1 MSGRSRLK
9 QNPRMS
15 LARLAASSLAL
26 VLATSALPAAA
37 AGWGAVLSR
46 GPVVDFNDEDMR
58 LFLEAIRKT
67 LGAEGE
73 PQPVEWANPA
83 SGAGGTLRVVGRPKV
98 AGFDE
103 CRRVQ
108 ATVHSRRQTGK
119 PATWTACKDPAG
131 HWKLVSA
138 G

>member
-1 MSGRSRLK
+1 M
-9 QNPRMS
+9 PI
-15 LARLAASSLAL
+15 ARLPACALA
-26 VLATSALPAAA
+26 VLLAITVLPAAA

-58 LFLEAIRKT
+58 LFLEAIRTT
-67 LGAEGE
+67 LGADGE
-73 PQPVEWANPA
+73 PQPVEWSNPA
-83 SGAGGTLRVVGRPKV
+83 SGAGGTLRVVGRPQV
-98 AGFDE
+98 AGFKE

-131 HWKLVSA
+131 QWKLVSA
-138 G
+138 S